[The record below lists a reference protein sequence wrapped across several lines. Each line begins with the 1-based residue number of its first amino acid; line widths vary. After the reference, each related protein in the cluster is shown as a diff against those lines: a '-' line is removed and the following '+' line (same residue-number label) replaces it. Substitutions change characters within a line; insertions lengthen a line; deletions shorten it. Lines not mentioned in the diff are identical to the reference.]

1 MKRNIIDLTTTKFL
15 KTEIIVKEW
24 KTSPTKFIFD
34 GNTYLKPLTESIKV
48 LSLIAL
54 TTELE

>member
-1 MKRNIIDLTTTKFL
+1 MTRNIIDLTTTKFL

-24 KTSPTKFIFD
+24 KTRPAKFIFD
-34 GNTYLKPLTESIKV
+34 GSTYLKPLIESIKV